1 MFLPFEKYTYDM
13 HIHVYNESKSKD
25 MSVFIH
31 LKKQGY
37 RMCEQNCSW
46 NVLNHFVKKNNVVK
60 DVIAL

>member
-13 HIHVYNESKSKD
+13 HIYMYNESKSND

-31 LKKQGY
+31 LKKQVY

-46 NVLNHFVKKNNVVK
+46 NVLNHFVKE
-60 DVIAL
+60 IFL

>member
-1 MFLPFEKYTYDM
+1 MFLPFEKYTYDIYM
-13 HIHVYNESKSKD
+13 YNESKSKD

-46 NVLNHFVKKNNVVK
+46 NVLNHFVKK
-60 DVIAL
+60 IIL